1 MTNFGCTWIFSF
13 FSGMKLLELFI
24 NENEIMWL
32 KNVTNSEILE
42 NFGGF
47 FQNPLESVNVEMILK
62 DVKCLMPSDST
73 DINCDNLT
81 LHSR

>member
-1 MTNFGCTWIFSF
+1 
-13 FSGMKLLELFI
+13 MKLLELFI

-32 KNVTNSEILE
+32 KNVSNSEILE
-42 NFGGF
+42 NFGRF
-47 FQNPLESVNVEMILK
+47 FQNPLEMILK